1 MPGGMPAGARLFA
14 AAVSGADRVT
24 LTLGPKDS
32 GEYSARLEAVCASTK
47 DAQAIAAQL
56 SKVTSTL
63 KEAASNG
70 KASGDLAGL
79 LVAGTFQQSDKKVF
93 GYWPIRKGLLENL
106 AGGI

>member
-1 MPGGMPAGARLFA
+1 MPAGARLFA

-24 LTLGPKDS
+24 LTLGPKDG